1 MKWDDDPRD
10 EGYVPRLSARALAG
24 RIFARLRS
32 ERPAL
37 LVGVALLLISVAAE
51 LAGPLI
57 IRRLIDQDIPEAVR
71 SGSISGIVR
80 SALAYLG
87 IFLAGSIANYAGIV
101 VVARL
106 GLRMIARLKQDCFDH
121 LLGLGA
127 EYFDH
132 NPSGRLLSRV
142 ESDAERL
149 LNLFS
154 DVSIAILRSVL
165 LLAGTLVVMFLA
177 DARITVAVLLLAAP
191 VFALSLYL
199 IRWMRGLYARV
210 RRTIAALSTF
220 VTEYVQAVPILQ
232 VYGRKGWVMDRLA
245 LRQGARYR
253 SEIRTEF
260 INYAFWSGFGMLEV
274 VAVMLIL
281 YLGFSGDLRA
291 SLSLGTL
298 VLFIEYTRRL
308 FTPLVMFA
316 EQLNS
321 IQRAFASADRV
332 FGILETTSRVRDRRD
347 SGRPIP
353 HWSEIRFENVR
364 FHYLPPLEA
373 VAPKKRADANGS
385 ISDDPAL
392 PRPILTED
400 RPVLE
405 DVSFRLRRGEHVALV
420 GPAGGGKTTL
430 ASLLLRFYEPT
441 HGRIT
446 VDGVDL
452 REFPIL
458 EWRRRLGL
466 VLQDIHLFPGSVAD
480 NLRVFDAAV
489 ETSSLE
495 EAVRRLDAEELIR
508 NLPRGLETPLAEG
521 GNNLSMG
528 ERQLLCF
535 ARALVRDP
543 EILVLDEA
551 TSSVDP
557 ATERRLQDSIA
568 RLMAGRTAL
577 VVAHRLSTVIH
588 ADRIL
593 VMESGRLIEE
603 GTHAELL
610 GRGGLYRMLY
620 QLQFQAG
627 EVA

>member
-10 EGYVPRLSARALAG
+10 EGYVPRLSARALAA

-32 ERPAL
+32 ERSAL
-37 LVGVALLLISVAAE
+37 FGGIALLLVSVAAE

-57 IRRLIDQDIPEAVR
+57 IRRLIDHEIPGAVQ
-71 SGSISGIVR
+71 SGSVDGIVG
-80 SALAYLG
+80 SALAYLA
-87 IFLAGSIANYAGIV
+87 IFLTGSLANYSGIV

-177 DARITVAVLLLAAP
+177 DTRITVAVLLLAAP

-210 RRTIAALSTF
+210 RRTVATLSTF

-232 VYGRKGWVMDRLA
+232 VYGRQRWVMDRLA
-245 LRQGARYR
+245 MRQGARYR
-253 SEIRTEF
+253 AEIRTEF
-260 INYAFWSGFGMLEV
+260 LNYAFWSGFGMLEV

-281 YLGFSGDLRA
+281 WLGFRGEARA

-332 FGILETTSRVRDRRD
+332 FGILDTTTRVRDRSD
-347 SGRPIP
+347 SGRAIP
-353 HWSEIRFENVR
+353 DWSEIRFENVGFR
-364 FHYLPPLEA
+364 YLPPLEA
-373 VAPKKRADANGS
+373 VAPKKRRGTDESGAD
-385 ISDDPAL
+385 L
-392 PRPILTED
+392 PRAVLAED

-405 DVSFRLRRGEHVALV
+405 NVSFRVRRGEHVALV
-420 GPAGGGKTTL
+420 GPSGGGKTTL
-430 ASLLLRFYEPT
+430 ANLLLRFYEPT
-441 HGRIT
+441 EGRIT
-446 VDGVDL
+446 VDGIDV
-452 REFPIL
+452 REFPLL

-466 VLQDIHLFPGSVAD
+466 VLQDIHLFPGTVAD
-480 NLRVFDAAV
+480 NLRVFDAEIGAAR
-489 ETSSLE
+489 LE
-495 EAVRRLDAEELIR
+495 EAIRRLDAEELIR

-521 GNNLSMG
+521 GHNLSMG

-603 GTHAELL
+603 GTHEELL
-610 GRGGLYRMLY
+610 LRGGLYRMLY

>member
-1 MKWDDDPRD
+1 MKWDEDPRD

-37 LVGVALLLISVAAE
+37 LGGIGLLLVSVAAE
-51 LAGPLI
+51 LAAPLI
-57 IRRLIDQDIPEAVR
+57 IRRLIDHDIPEAVR
-71 SGSISGIVR
+71 TGGFGGIAG
-80 SALAYLG
+80 SALAYLA
-87 IFLAGSIANYAGIV
+87 IFLIGSITNYSGIV

-106 GLRMIARLKQDCFDH
+106 GLHMIARLKQDCFDH
-121 LLGLGA
+121 LLQLGA
-127 EYFDH
+127 DYFDH

-165 LLAGTLVVMFLA
+165 LLGGTLVVMFLA
-177 DARITVAVLLLAAP
+177 DARITAAVLLLAVP
-191 VFALSLYL
+191 IFALSLYL
-199 IRWMRGLYARV
+199 IHWMRGLYARV
-210 RRTIAALSTF
+210 RRAVAAVSTF

-232 VYGRKGWVMDRLA
+232 VYGRRDWVMDRLA
-245 LRQGARYR
+245 FHQRARYR
-253 SEIRTEF
+253 TEVRSEF

-274 VAVMLIL
+274 VAIMLIL
-281 YLGFSGDLRA
+281 YLGFGGELRT
-291 SLSLGTL
+291 SLTLGTL

-332 FGILETTSRVRDRRD
+332 FGILDTSTRVHDRREK
-347 SGRPIP
+347 GRAIP
-353 HWSEIRFENVR
+353 DWSELRFENIG
-364 FHYLPPLEA
+364 FHYLAPLEEA
-373 VAPKKRADANGS
+373 SSAS
-385 ISDDPAL
+385 
-392 PRPILTED
+392 

-405 DVSFRLRRGEHVALV
+405 DVSFRVRRGEHVALV
-420 GPAGGGKTTL
+420 GPSGGGKTTL

-441 HGRIT
+441 AGRIT
-446 VDGVDL
+446 VDGIDI
-452 REFPIL
+452 REFSLI

-480 NLRVFDAAV
+480 NLRVFDA
-489 ETSSLE
+489 EIS
-495 EAVRRLDAEELIR
+495 EARLHEAIRRLDAEELLR
-508 NLPRGLETPLAEG
+508 RMPRGLETPLSEG
-521 GNNLSMG
+521 GHNLSMG
-528 ERQLLCF
+528 ERQLICF
-535 ARALVRDP
+535 ARALVKDP

-551 TSSVDP
+551 TSSIDT
-557 ATERRLQDSIA
+557 ATERRLQNSVA

-577 VVAHRLSTVIH
+577 VIAHRLSTIIH

-593 VMESGRLIEE
+593 VMESGRLVEE
-603 GTHAELL
+603 GKHDELF
-610 GRGGLYRMLY
+610 RQGGLYRTLY
-620 QLQFQAG
+620 ELQFQAG